1 VAEISAA
8 LVKDLRERT
17 GAGMMECKKAL
28 VETGGEIEKAI
39 ELLHEKGQLRARGK
53 LGRATSEGRIAAAV
67 SDDRRRGALV
77 EINCETDF
85 VARTPDF
92 EALAQD
98 LASTAR
104 DAEAADLEALLREP
118 FATGTVQDHVMAGV
132 AKFKENI
139 QLRRFERLEAGG
151 SGRIYS
157 YIHAGGKLGA
167 LVQLEAD
174 DPSAPDVDTLGRN
187 LCMHVTA
194 ANPRGLSRQDLPA
207 EEVARERRA
216 LTKQAEQEGKPANV
230 VEKMVEGRLG
240 KYFRE
245 VVLLEQPLVMDPDS
259 TVEAALKS
267 SGAKVIAFVRF
278 QLGEEPS
285 A

>member
-1 VAEISAA
+1 VADISAG
-8 LVKDLRERT
+8 LVKELRERT

-28 VETGGEIEKAI
+28 VEVGGEIEKAI

-67 SDDRRRGALV
+67 SDDRRSGAV
-77 EINCETDF
+77 IEVNCETDF

-92 EALAQD
+92 EALAQE
-98 LASTAR
+98 LASSAR
-104 DAEAADLEALLREP
+104 DSGAADLEALLRAP
-118 FATGTVQDHVMAGV
+118 FGSGTVQDHLMAGV

-139 QLRRFERLEAGG
+139 QLRRVERLEAGA
-151 SGRIYS
+151 SGCIFS

-174 DPSAPDVDTLGRN
+174 DPSDPEVETLGRN

-207 EEVARERRA
+207 DEVARERRA
-216 LTKQAEQEGKPANV
+216 LSKQAEQEGKPAKV

-267 SGAKVIAFVRF
+267 SGAKVVSFVRF
-278 QLGEEPS
+278 QLGEELS

>member
-1 VAEISAA
+1 MAEISAA

-67 SDDRRRGALV
+67 SDDRRRAAIV

-92 EALAQD
+92 ESLAQD
-98 LASTAR
+98 LANAAR
-104 DAEAADLEALLREP
+104 DTEAPDLEALLRQP
-118 FATGTVQDHVMAGV
+118 FAKGTVQDHVMAGV
-132 AKFKENI
+132 AKFKENM
-139 QLRRFERLEAGG
+139 QLRRFERLDAGSPG
-151 SGRIYS
+151 CIYS

-174 DPSAPDVDTLGRN
+174 DPSAPDVETLGRN

-267 SGAKVIAFVRF
+267 AGAKVIAFVRF
-278 QLGEEPS
+278 QLGEELPS
-285 A
+285 